1 VVCGDAPQCRSLTR
15 RQVRA
20 RATPEDRCRRRS
32 RRATRRRP
40 QCWPSRSAP
49 SAGHAAGAPLWSVSG
64 RARWRALRLARCPSL
79 RPVPPRICYFRCHC
93 QRAARPSS
101 LGAGQAARRWP
112 AAQMAPR
119 APCVTT
125 SRAPAIHRT
134 RWRPRCR
141 RAGAAR
147 RASLKEARTR
157 PGARAG
163 TRRST
168 AAFGP
173 RTLSTRLPPCLHP
186 AACTLHLGSTTHLP
200 PLFTLEPP
208 ALRPTTLLDL
218 LREPTAKAATEEGRL
233 YSMCRHFPYK
243 SPTPYSYEVRTR
255 REYWP
260 GQ

>member
-1 VVCGDAPQCRSLTR
+1 MVCGDAPQCRSLNR

-101 LGAGQAARRWP
+101 LGAGQAARTWP

-168 AAFGP
+168 AAFGLLGL
-173 RTLSTRLPPCLHP
+173 TLSTRLPP
-186 AACTLHLGSTTHLP
+186 ACTLQLAPCTWAAQLTCPPFSPSSLQPSDQPPSSTFCGNRPQRLQRRKAIQYVPPFLLP
-200 PLFTLEPP
+200 
-208 ALRPTTLLDL
+208 
-218 LREPTAKAATEEGRL
+218 
-233 YSMCRHFPYK
+233 
-243 SPTPYSYEVRTR
+243 RTR
-255 REYWP
+255 TRYARVREYA
-260 GQ
+260 

>member
-1 VVCGDAPQCRSLTR
+1 MVCGDAPQCRSLTR

-64 RARWRALRLARCPSL
+64 RARWRALRLTRCPSL

-101 LGAGQAARRWP
+101 LGAGQAARTWP

-168 AAFGP
+168 AAFGLLGP
-173 RTLSTRLPPCLHP
+173 LSTRLPPCLHP

-218 LREPTAKAATEEGRL
+218 LREPTAKAATEEG
-233 YSMCRHFPYK
+233 YTVCAAI
-243 SPTPYSYEVRTR
+243 SPTNLLPRTR
-255 REYWP
+255 TRYARVREYA
-260 GQ
+260 